1 MGSIQKVTSA
11 ALATVIVAVTFSIS
25 SVMADTITSPN
36 YTINGNLGGSFGG
49 QVSSTNYTMST
60 IGGEAVVGG
69 GQSGSYIIDQQLV
82 NASTAPTMQLA
93 VQPGGMVAYYPF
105 NENAGATSDDASANT
120 NNGTLVGSPTWATGK
135 LGSALSFN
143 GSNGQSFSVSDNTA
157 ITMGSKMTVSLWAN
171 QSSAV
176 VNKALASHWDYTS
189 GSVSGGW
196 ALQVA
201 GDSASRLQFFVAGS
215 ATDPASNYVETAAN
229 TWATGG
235 WHHIVAVYDGT
246 QSAANRVNIYIDGV
260 AVATTVTGTIPPTG
274 LNAAS
279 PLKIGDFNGL
289 NRTWNGGIDHFKL
302 FNRALSAVE
311 VSAEYTAQ
319 NSGTPTGLTLGAL
332 TGPSA
337 TSTADAI
344 VRTNSAAYGLSVQQ
358 DHDLQSGANT
368 IPAVGGSIAAPMTW
382 AEGVTEGFGFTVT
395 GAPTLDAKWGTGSKY
410 AAFPSSVTSFYN
422 TASHNSAQ
430 VDVVNLQMRL
440 DVSNAQTSG
449 AYANT
454 IVYTG
459 TTLP

>member
-1 MGSIQKVTSA
+1 MSA
-11 ALATVIVAVTFSIS
+11 
-25 SVMADTITSPN
+25 
-36 YTINGNLGGSFGG
+36 
-49 QVSSTNYTMST
+49 
-60 IGGEAVVGG
+60 IGGEAIVGS

-82 NASTAPTMQLA
+82 NTSTAPTMQLA
-93 VQPGGMVAYYPF
+93 IQPGGMVAYYPF
-105 NENAGATSDDASANT
+105 NENAGTTSDDASANT
-120 NNGTLVGSPTWATGK
+120 NNGTLVGGTGWTTGK
-135 LGSALSFN
+135 LDSALSFS
-143 GSNGQSFSVSDNTA
+143 GANGQSFSVPDNAA
-157 ITMGSKMTVSLWAN
+157 ISMGSQMTVSLWAN
-171 QSSAV
+171 QSSAT
-176 VNKALASHWDYTS
+176 VNKALASHWDYTN

-201 GDSASRLQFFVAGS
+201 GNSASQLQFFVAGS
-215 ATDPASNYVETAAN
+215 ASDPASNYIETAPS

-246 QSAANRVNIYIDGV
+246 QSAANRVSIYIDGV
-260 AVATTVTGTIPPTG
+260 AVATTVTGTIPTTG

-289 NRTWNGGIDHFKL
+289 NRTWNGSIDHFKL

-311 VSAEYTAQ
+311 VDAEYAAQ

-337 TSTADAI
+337 TSTADVI

-368 IPAVGGSIAAPMTW
+368 IPAVNGSIATPTTW

-410 AAFPSSVTSFYN
+410 AAFPSSVTTFYN
-422 TASHNSAQ
+422 STNHNSAQ

-440 DVSNAQTSG
+440 DVGSAQVSG
-449 AYANT
+449 AYANAV
-454 IVYTG
+454 IYTG